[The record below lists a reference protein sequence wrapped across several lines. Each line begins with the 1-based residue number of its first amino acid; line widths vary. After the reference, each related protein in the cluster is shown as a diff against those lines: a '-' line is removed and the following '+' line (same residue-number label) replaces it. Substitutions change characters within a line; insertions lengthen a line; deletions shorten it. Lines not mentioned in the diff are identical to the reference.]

1 MRLDVI
7 GAVDVCLNTIYSLPT
22 LIEFPLQLSISGL
35 KQLET
40 MCCFGCLSVVAN
52 YFAFMTFYPAC
63 LALILET
70 SQTMR
75 EKSSIWHLTVI
86 LKEEEDKKP
95 NPVTQRVKMIMVSL
109 LVCCYFS
116 VRFSVIGIASFT

>member
-1 MRLDVI
+1 MRSEVI
-7 GAVDVCLNTIYSLPT
+7 GAIDVGLYTIYSLPT

-70 SQTMR
+70 SQTIR

-116 VRFSVIGIASFT
+116 VRFSI